1 MTWFLLRTNLFCQ
14 EHLQSLRRRLK
25 NVQRQ
30 ARRQRQDV
38 ELCGLTPR
46 GQLVCLSIYI
56 LSGFQANVAA
66 AFLLEARQSRKRSL
80 EPEIQEAKAT
90 DNISLW
96 FRETSFEKLC
106 DLQDGKDSAIHAE
119 ASKFVS
125 KWRTAE
131 WVAQQNYEC
140 GLAPTYDRLARK
152 YCAEL
157 EACNIG
163 YLAQPLLASAEGSDG
178 RNGCAGRTA
187 RAWCGRFCRQFAFAR
202 KRLVLGGDMPLT
214 ELEEKVF

>member
-1 MTWFLLRTNLFCQ
+1 M
-14 EHLQSLRRRLK
+14 
-25 NVQRQ
+25 
-30 ARRQRQDV
+30 
-38 ELCGLTPR
+38 
-46 GQLVCLSIYI
+46 CLSIYI

-80 EPEIQEAKAT
+80 EAEIQEAEAT

-106 DLQDGKDSAIHAE
+106 DLQDGKDSSIHAE

-157 EACNIG
+157 EARNMG

-178 RNGCAGRTA
+178 KNWLRWADSSGMVWPLLSAICICPETTRPGRRHAADRAGRES
-187 RAWCGRFCRQFAFAR
+187 
-202 KRLVLGGDMPLT
+202 VLILIKCHESYKCFNEPKFEVWPQRVRYGDQNGA
-214 ELEEKVF
+214 